1 MDINVLETENVN
13 KRFINVI
20 ALRDINFDLRK
31 GEIHGLVG
39 ENGAG
44 KSTLIKILSGAIKP
58 DSGNIKYFRKNI
70 KNMDTC
76 LAKKIGIVT
85 VHQNISLVPHLSVAE
100 NICFANFPRKQL
112 LFFCNILVNWEEVYK
127 KSNQILGEIGFN
139 EIDTKKKLSELPT
152 EGMKKAVQIASALL
166 DIGEI
171 KILILDEP
179 TAILNAAETIK
190 LFNVLNKLKKKGISI
205 IYISHYLDEIL
216 EIADR
221 ITVLRDAKKITTV
234 EKKKVTKDDLVSLMI
249 GREINSLYSHKK
261 EIINE
266 EVLSVKDLNG
276 YGFSDVNFKLHK
288 GEVLGIVG
296 LSGSGRTGI
305 TRTIFGILPIKGGS
319 ISVNKK
325 EVNIKNPKDAMQL
338 GIGLL
343 PEDRQIQGLVT
354 NLRLRENITLTN
366 LKKVSNFLGLLNF
379 KKECEAAQGIVEQL
393 KIKTPN
399 VDEKTSNLSG
409 GNQQKVNFA
418 KWIFFNSDILI
429 LEEPT
434 NGIDIG
440 AKIEIYKLIEKL
452 AKKGK
457 SIILVSSEVPEV
469 LGLSDYILVVSK
481 GKVTANFSRVE
492 ATEKKIMK
500 AMV

>member
-1 MDINVLETENVN
+1 MNINVLETENIN
-13 KRFINVI
+13 KRFINI
-20 ALRDINFDLRK
+20 TALRDINFDLK
-31 GEIHGLVG
+31 EGEIHGLVG

-44 KSTLIKILSGAIKP
+44 KSTLINILSGVIKAN
-58 DSGNIKYFRKNI
+58 SGSIKYFGKNI
-70 KNMDTC
+70 GNMDTC
-76 LAKKIGIVT
+76 LAKKLGVVT
-85 VHQNISLVPHLSVAE
+85 VHQNISLIPHLSVAE

-112 LFFCNILVNWEEVYK
+112 LFFGNILVNWEEVYI
-127 KSNQILGEIGFN
+127 KSNQVLDEIGFN
-139 EIDTKKKLSELPT
+139 EIDIKKKLSELPT
-152 EGMKKAVQIASALL
+152 EGMKKAVQVASALL
-166 DIGEI
+166 DIREI

-179 TAILNAAETIK
+179 TAILNAVETIK
-190 LFNVLNKLKKKGISI
+190 LFSVLNQLKKKGISI

-234 EKKKVTKDDLVSLMI
+234 EKKKVAKDDLVSLMI
-249 GREINSLYSHKK
+249 GREADSLYDHKK

-266 EVLSVKDLNG
+266 EVLSVKDLSG
-276 YGFSDVNFKLHK
+276 YGFSHVNFRLYK
-288 GEVLGIVG
+288 GEVLSIVG
-296 LSGSGRTGI
+296 LAGSGRTGI

-325 EVNIKNPKDAMQL
+325 EVSIKNPKDAMQL

-354 NLRLRENITLTN
+354 NLMLRENITLTN

-379 KKECEAAQGIVEQL
+379 EKECKAAQKIVGQL

-399 VDEKTSNLSG
+399 VNEKVNNLSG

-440 AKIEIYKLIEKL
+440 AKIEIYKLIENL
-452 AKKGK
+452 AKEGK

-481 GKVTANFSRVE
+481 GKVTANFSRTQ
-492 ATEKKIMK
+492 ATEKKIME